1 MNSEMIGKPTKS
13 NFGVIFVA
21 AKTQHI
27 KDRIPAINSISII
40 NDNQY
45 TKDNYPVLTLE
56 IKLKEHIINKAIAES
71 IFKKNIKP
79 LLLKKQK
86 LPNLIAPPNTPI
98 EIKKSKQGYLGYF
111 KMKGIIRHP
120 SQLYEAGICVITFL
134 LLLTIWGMRKE
145 HTPSGLIWGIFLLV
159 IFGSRIPQELIK
171 ENNVAFG
178 NGFLLNQGQYLSL
191 PFVMLGIYLIARIII
206 EKRSIN

>member
-1 MNSEMIGKPTKS
+1 M
-13 NFGVIFVA
+13 
-21 AKTQHI
+21 
-27 KDRIPAINSISII
+27 
-40 NDNQY
+40 
-45 TKDNYPVLTLE
+45 
-56 IKLKEHIINKAIAES
+56 
-71 IFKKNIKP
+71 
-79 LLLKKQK
+79 KKQK

-111 KMKGIIRHP
+111 KMKGIIKHP

-171 ENNVAFG
+171 ENNVVSVSYTH
-178 NGFLLNQGQYLSL
+178 LTL
-191 PFVMLGIYLIARIII
+191 PTICSV
-206 EKRSIN
+206 